1 MDAVV
6 LGLVVALAYDLEHT
20 LQYSCEAL
28 PSPQAKSEWQ
38 RSKESVGTQQ
48 RVDSL
53 AAS

>member
-6 LGLVVALAYDLEHT
+6 LGLVAALAYDLEHT

-28 PSPQAKSEWQ
+28 PSPQTKSEWQ
-38 RSKESVGTQQ
+38 PSKDSMGTQQ
-48 RVDSL
+48 RADSR